1 MVCEKVDRC
10 APEHNEVFGHRN
22 CLCVVIGGRSFVLN
36 RKNEVLC
43 FVGVAKLA
51 LKENRSFVSNRNWC
65 FRRRRVQKKAA
76 EIPPCDSQAGPACIK
91 VPCLPSQKS
100 LWAGRMT
107 MLVASRVAQ
116 RALNRPAVLFDIFTD
131 SSSPYGAQNAKRCV
145 CTSPVFREG
154 HRS

>member
-76 EIPPCDSQAGPACIK
+76 EIPPRDSQAGPACIK

-131 SSSPYGAQNAKRCV
+131 SSSPCGAQNAKRCV

-154 HRS
+154 HCS